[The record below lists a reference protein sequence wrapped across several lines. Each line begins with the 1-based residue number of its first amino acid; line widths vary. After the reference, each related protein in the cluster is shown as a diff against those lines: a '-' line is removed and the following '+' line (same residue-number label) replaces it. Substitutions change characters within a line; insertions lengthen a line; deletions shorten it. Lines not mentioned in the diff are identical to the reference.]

1 MDRLWLYRVSN
12 INRLFFKQIPHR
24 PGICL
29 KYFLSFPQK
38 NLSPE
43 KTESNLVF
51 TFQFLNDEIDQN
63 TNFAKLLS
71 VKNWKVN
78 TYFVSVFSG
87 DRFFWGNE
95 RKCFTHIPCH
105 VPISLKNGSDK
116 SQPSPYVLP
125 DLLLNYPFN
134 FQFGTI
140 WGYKSPYK
148 VIKFVLRLK
157 CSANQFH
164 PPIFGACTYC
174 TFNETIKLFKLFIF
188 SLDWSTL
195 FS

>member
-1 MDRLWLYRVSN
+1 MALVGWWYMNDH
-12 INRLFFKQIPHR
+12 FFANNVAFSPPTQLSCMPVHAHR
-24 PGICL
+24 PGGIIIEL
-29 KYFLSFPQK
+29 VGTSYFKPCH
-38 NLSPE
+38 
-43 KTESNLVF
+43 
-51 TFQFLNDEIDQN
+51 
-63 TNFAKLLS
+63 
-71 VKNWKVN
+71 
-78 TYFVSVFSG
+78 
-87 DRFFWGNE
+87 
-95 RKCFTHIPCH
+95 RKCFIWKVFFKKTVIMRWCFSYK
-105 VPISLKNGSDK
+105 VGWDK